1 MYLAPAGGFRGG
13 TVGEC
18 RGKGRSLSCLPFRL
32 SGPRASLVG
41 RGWFSPTVTRF
52 LCLTVFRPRLAHLA
66 AAGSVVASLRS
77 GRNARPRVARWYSRV
92 VLRPPR
98 PPPWQLCCRAA
109 KLEMALSIAGRSAAS
124 PVLFLGTPGKPRLN
138 GYNLEARAPA
148 NASEARKEPRVE
160 HFDET

>member
-109 KLEMALSIAGRSAAS
+109 KLEMALSIARRSARS
-124 PVLFLGTPGKPRLN
+124 SSIDMSSRLFIVTSFRGSAGRADTRLIT
-138 GYNLEARAPA
+138 RS
-148 NASEARKEPRVE
+148 NAGQ
-160 HFDET
+160 